1 MQASN
6 VQEKGKIKVKALIEN
21 FEESCRAKVANKS
34 FSPATFKTGKCL
46 YAHLSFCMTVP
57 WSCRKCLTNEG
68 LTIQNAPFVVVLE
81 KQSNLLVD

>member
-46 YAHLSFCMTVP
+46 YAHL
-57 WSCRKCLTNEG
+57 
-68 LTIQNAPFVVVLE
+68 
-81 KQSNLLVD
+81 